1 MLRFCA
7 SSNAQTTDHPGWA
20 FSEKLGAFTGC
31 PLSALSA
38 ESRSMY
44 ETIRLAYLAVTIGTL
59 RGTAGS
65 LSRLCPPL
73 AIVRCC
79 DPFTLELSA
88 ADRVTGGCEVNGF
101 LGDLGEWPGKR
112 DDQDR
117 RHPAVWHMLD
127 VAAAAELIVA
137 SGPLRR
143 LPQGWQRGIVFLIA
157 LHDCGKISKA
167 FRDQIESRRPPP
179 EHCRHWQLSLQ
190 MLLRLDGVLAEV
202 LGGDDVPRE
211 VLYAAVAGHH
221 GRPPAKD
228 MGAIGRKQLAQ
239 IGPSAMAAGRAWI
252 EMLAPLFADASLE
265 GMSEA
270 EAKRL
275 SWQVSGTTVLADWI
289 GSNSDWFPFA
299 EPEPSVAEYWEIARR
314 QALVALGKAGL
325 MQSQPSDPS
334 PRVLIGGDLRP
345 MQAAVAEVSLP
356 VGPCLAL
363 IEDATGAGKT
373 EAALIL
379 AQRMIVAGKARGL
392 YFALPTMA
400 TSEAM
405 FSRMRPMLRRLFQGK
420 PSLALL
426 HGKRALSGSFTEV
439 RGAQGGRLEDAA
451 CATWIADDRRLSL
464 LAEIGVGT
472 IDQALMAIL
481 PTRFNTLRLAALA
494 GQVLIVD
501 EAHSYDPYM
510 EVELQ
515 SLLQFHAALGGS
527 AIVMTAT
534 LPKAMREG
542 YVKAFQRGLGSVV
555 PVELPKDYPALSVI
569 GANSASQPVDPH
581 PATCRRIDI
590 KRLPDAASALA
601 LLKTASG
608 QGAACLWVRNAVD
621 DAIAAVT
628 ALRAEGIEAEL
639 LHARFAMSDRIE
651 IETRVLERFGKQGLA
666 RDGCVL
672 VATQV
677 VESSLDMDFDL
688 MISDLAPIG
697 ALIQRAGR
705 LWRHMDLRPA
715 ELRPV
720 PGPSLHVVMP
730 DPGEVTE
737 ARWLHHV
744 LDAGAWVYPL
754 DVQWRTARAL
764 AEAGAIVAPEGLRD
778 LIEAVHGSDPA
789 PVPKALERAE
799 VERLGRANAEVGQ
812 ARHHIL
818 KLSQGFAAV
827 ENIFSDES
835 FPTRLGEKQMTL
847 ILTRRSPS
855 GLVSWAED
863 PWPVRAQALSEVQ
876 MSFVKYQ
883 KTGLEAAQG
892 CAEVAA
898 FTQGWKDWER
908 ATRAVAVVRED
919 GVICEG
925 LRYDRAAGLQTT

>member
-1 MLRFCA
+1 M
-7 SSNAQTTDHPGWA
+7 
-20 FSEKLGAFTGC
+20 K
-31 PLSALSA
+31 
-38 ESRSMY
+38 
-44 ETIRLAYLAVTIGTL
+44 
-59 RGTAGS
+59 
-65 LSRLCPPL
+65 
-73 AIVRCC
+73 
-79 DPFTLELSA
+79 
-88 ADRVTGGCEVNGF
+88 GF
-101 LGDLGEWPGKR
+101 LGALGDWPGKR

-167 FRDQIESRRPPP
+167 FRAQIETRRPPP

-190 MLLRLDGVLAEV
+190 MLLQLDEVLAGV
-202 LGGDDVPRE
+202 LGGEEVPRE

-221 GRPPAKD
+221 GRPPARD
-228 MGAIGRKQLAQ
+228 MGAIGRKQRAQ
-239 IGPSAMAAGRAWI
+239 IGPAAMAAGQDWM
-252 EMLAPLFADASLE
+252 ELLAPLFADASLA

-275 SWQVSGTTVLADWI
+275 SWLVSGTTVQADWI
-289 GSNSDWFPFA
+289 GSNADWFPFTG
-299 EPEPSVAEYWEIARR
+299 PEPSVAEYWEIARG
-314 QALVALGKAGL
+314 QAQVALGKAGL
-325 MQSQPSDPS
+325 LQSQPANPS
-334 PRVLIGGDLRP
+334 PQDLIGGDLRP
-345 MQAAVAEVSLP
+345 MQAAVAAVALP
-356 VGPCLAL
+356 DGPCLAL

-379 AQRMIVAGKARGL
+379 AQRMIAAGKAGGL
-392 YFALPTMA
+392 FFALPTMA

-405 FSRMRPMLRRLFQGK
+405 FSRMRPMLRRLFQGE

-426 HGKRALSGSFTEV
+426 HGKRALSENFTQV
-439 RGAQGGRLEDAA
+439 RGAQGGRPEDAA
-451 CATWIADDRRLSL
+451 CAAWIADDRRLSL

-472 IDQALMAIL
+472 IDQALMAVL
-481 PTRFNTLRLAALA
+481 PTRFNTLRMAALA
-494 GQVLIVD
+494 GRVLIVD

-510 EVELQ
+510 EEELRA
-515 SLLQFHAALGGS
+515 LLRFHAAFGGS

-542 YVKAFQRGLGSVV
+542 YVQAFQRGLGAVV
-555 PVELPKDYPALSVI
+555 PVELPDAYPALSMI
-569 GANSASQPVDPH
+569 GAQSTTRPVDPH

-590 KRLPDAASALA
+590 RALPDTASALA

-608 QGAACLWVRNAVD
+608 LGAACLWVRNAVD

-639 LHARFAMSDRIE
+639 LHARFAMCDRME
-651 IETRVLERFGKQGLA
+651 IESRVLGRFGKQGVG
-666 RDGCVL
+666 REGRVL

-677 VESSLDMDFDL
+677 VESSLDLDFDL

-715 ELRPV
+715 ERRPV

-737 ARWLHHV
+737 PRWLHHV
-744 LDAGAWVYPL
+744 LEAGAWVYPL
-754 DVQWRTARAL
+754 DVQWRTAQAL
-764 AEAGAIVAPEGLRD
+764 VEAGAIVAPEGLRD
-778 LIEAVHGSDPA
+778 LIEAVHGADPA

-799 VERLGRANAEVGQ
+799 VESFGRARAEAGQ
-812 ARHHIL
+812 AHHHIL
-818 KLSQGFAAV
+818 KLPQGFAAV

-855 GLVSWAED
+855 GLVPWAED

-876 MSFVKYQ
+876 MSFVKYK
-883 KTGLEAAQG
+883 KTGLGAAQG
-892 CAEVAA
+892 ATEITE

-908 ATRAVAVVRED
+908 ATRAVAVVWEGGR
-919 GVICEG
+919 ICEG
-925 LRYDRAAGLQTT
+925 LRYDRESGLQTA

>member
-1 MLRFCA
+1 M
-7 SSNAQTTDHPGWA
+7 
-20 FSEKLGAFTGC
+20 
-31 PLSALSA
+31 
-38 ESRSMY
+38 
-44 ETIRLAYLAVTIGTL
+44 
-59 RGTAGS
+59 
-65 LSRLCPPL
+65 
-73 AIVRCC
+73 
-79 DPFTLELSA
+79 
-88 ADRVTGGCEVNGF
+88 NGF
-101 LGDLGEWPGKR
+101 LGALGQWPGKR

-137 SGPLRR
+137 SGPLSR

-157 LHDCGKISKA
+157 LHDCGKISQA
-167 FRDQIESRRPPP
+167 FRAQIETRCPPP

-190 MLLRLDGVLAEV
+190 MLLRLDEVLAGF
-202 LGGDDVPRE
+202 LGGEEVPRE

-221 GRPPAKD
+221 GRPPARD
-228 MGAIGRKQLAQ
+228 MGAIGRKQLEQ
-239 IGPSAMAAGRAWI
+239 IGPAAMAAGRDWI
-252 EMLAPLFADASLE
+252 ELLAPLFAGASLA
-265 GMSEA
+265 GISEA

-275 SWQVSGTTVLADWI
+275 SWLVSGTTVQADWI
-289 GSNSDWFPFA
+289 GSNTDWFPVTG
-299 EPEPSVAEYWEIARR
+299 PEPSVAKYWEIARG
-314 QALVALGKAGL
+314 QAQVALGKAGL
-325 MQSQPSDPS
+325 LQSQPANPS
-334 PRVLIGGDLRP
+334 PQDLIGGNLRP
-345 MQAAVAEVSLP
+345 MQAAVAAVVLP
-356 VGPCLAL
+356 DGPCLAL

-379 AQRMIVAGKARGL
+379 AQRMITAGKAGGL
-392 YFALPTMA
+392 FFALPTMA

-405 FSRMRPMLRRLFQGK
+405 FSRMRPMLRRLFQGE

-426 HGKRALSGSFTEV
+426 HGKRALSENFTQV
-439 RGAQGGRLEDAA
+439 RGAQGGRPEDAA
-451 CATWIADDRRLSL
+451 CAAWIADDRRLSL

-472 IDQALMAIL
+472 IDQALMAVL
-481 PTRFNTLRLAALA
+481 PTRFNTLRMVALA
-494 GQVLIVD
+494 GRVLIVD

-515 SLLQFHAALGGS
+515 ALLRFHAAFGGS

-542 YVKAFQRGLGSVV
+542 YVQAFQRGLGAVV
-555 PVELPKDYPALSVI
+555 PVELPNAYPALSMI
-569 GANSASQPVDPH
+569 GAHSATRAVDPH

-590 KRLPDAASALA
+590 TRLPDAASALA

-639 LHARFAMSDRIE
+639 LHARFAMCDRMDIE
-651 IETRVLERFGKQGLA
+651 SRVLGRFGKQGA
-666 RDGCVL
+666 GREGRVL

-677 VESSLDMDFDL
+677 VESSLDLDFDL
-688 MISDLAPIG
+688 IISDLAPIG

-715 ELRPV
+715 ERRPV
-720 PGPSLHVVMP
+720 SGPSLHVVMP

-744 LDAGAWVYPL
+744 LEAGAWVYPL
-754 DVQWRTARAL
+754 DLQWRTARSL
-764 AEAGAIVAPEGLRD
+764 VEVGAIVAPEGLRD
-778 LIEAVHGSDPA
+778 LIEAVHGADPA
-789 PVPKALERAE
+789 PVPKALARAE
-799 VERLGRANAEVGQ
+799 DENFGRAMAEAGQ

-818 KLSQGFAAV
+818 KLPQGFGAV

-847 ILTRRSPS
+847 ILTRRGPS
-855 GLVSWAED
+855 GLVLWAED

-876 MSFVKYQ
+876 MSFVKYK

-892 CAEVAA
+892 AAEIAA

-908 ATRAVAVVRED
+908 ATRAVAVVGEGGR
-919 GVICEG
+919 ICEG
-925 LRYDRAAGLQTT
+925 LRYDRENGLQTA